1 MAKSP
6 PATKPS
12 LLGCAILQR
21 LARSPMSG
29 YELKKLFTTP
39 VGYGWRAYDTQ
50 IYREL
55 KALEQIGLVQGQ
67 VEPGRAGPRRRV
79 YHPTLQGQH
88 ALRAWL
94 DSPLDETAVKSEL
107 TMRVW
112 SVDLF
117 PPGALQKLV
126 QTVRE
131 QTQAQLEHMTGRREE
146 LRDTY
151 GPPETASDPT
161 VVGRLLVLEYE
172 IEAAQFKLRWL
183 ERIEAV
189 HTVRALLDNSE
200 SPARRSAGRR
210 L

>member
-1 MAKSP
+1 
-6 PATKPS
+6 
-12 LLGCAILQR
+12 
-21 LARSPMSG
+21 
-29 YELKKLFTTP
+29 
-39 VGYGWRAYDTQ
+39 
-50 IYREL
+50 
-55 KALEQIGLVQGQ
+55 
-67 VEPGRAGPRRRV
+67 
-79 YHPTLQGQH
+79 
-88 ALRAWL
+88 
-94 DSPLDETAVKSEL
+94 
-107 TMRVW
+107 MRVW

-146 LRDTY
+146 LRDRY

-189 HTVRALLDNSE
+189 HTVRALLDDSRAPE
-200 SPARRSAGRR
+200 PRRAGAGEKA
-210 L
+210 